1 MPIDVTNLESDYRAQ
16 NYKDSK
22 SIDRKQIIC
31 ATCGTDLSGKFDK
44 PGGLF
49 IHPLMTTLQCKKC
62 SNFYGDGDFS
72 MDEDGDDKYCR
83 MCGNGGALYICGN
96 KPCPYGFCHDCIERY
111 VGKNSPEVE
120 ADNWK
125 CLRCNCEPLWE
136 VRAVCEVIQR
146 ENSRKRR
153 KHNKKPTRGEVSK
166 SDANHSLSEDL
177 DNNFQNSKLTKRR
190 NMRPRR
196 SSIKTNEHLKRIAR
210 ICDNSDDS
218 SSNEN
223 SNVQNRY
230 RKPDDNTKAMLD
242 KNYAKTLKENM
253 KSLSGDEETTDFD
266 REEIRQKTHVNSR
279 FKNELSRVKS
289 KHRSNKHDNSSSS
302 YSHWNKEEGQLGQ
315 KQPRI
320 SKSQGNSRNPSIYS
334 ESSDHESSNEFVKSS
349 RQNLS
354 KVPNEN
360 TRKKDLIIREKKS
373 SNIENP
379 NSIVNV
385 RQLYNKFEAVKRSSE
400 LAINESKG
408 SNSKHGRFSSED
420 SCSSI
425 SNKKIRRSKTK
436 ICDSTRNT
444 GSFSECTRPIKQ
456 YLDSGKEYTGDS
468 KNTEITSKVSTSV
481 RRKSEADRLLDNKS
495 EQESKT
501 NTPALK
507 KSETSFVLGHENRL
521 LGKKK
526 SSMKHTYAKVAN
538 TKEYVNKNQARVIR
552 AHINSFIDEMDKLG
566 AALHVGARKISER
579 QLNNNFTVVSAVS
592 KTVLKCALTVSRC
605 QKELSRRVE
614 EFMEFYSTWCNTC
627 NVSSIL
633 LDMDH
638 SDVATGS
645 GEDSPSKQM
654 SALKASRNSKII
666 EGSDSGR
673 AGDDTRNSSDE
684 LDVGNLSTFDKSINT
699 LSKSSQQAADN
710 HKNITKH
717 NISLLSSIKE
727 KSMVSDKESDRESL
741 ANDEEDMQN
750 PVNAKVVM
758 ENMNGNVN
766 NDTVPHTLDCDV
778 ISECDSTEI
787 FSEEENRYSAKK
799 TNKATFVESLIE
811 SRSPNTSDK
820 GITESAE
827 LNSDKSGIH
836 NVISPSI
843 QEKSL
848 QSVDT
853 FNNISDL
860 SAHQERGNKTKLIN
874 YSEQESGSQQALVE
888 VCNKNTKQLDS
899 SVEGNFNGMI
909 SPDHCKENEP
919 TIEANSPDAVQ
930 STDDDT
936 TLELFE
942 HEQGTIIHDSSK
954 NIDTDVHHMSDCET
968 ELVFTQGINHITSES
983 DSLANM
989 SNLKNSEN
997 KTIMEVENDEEV
1009 ALSEIAHS
1017 PKELPSIETVTP
1029 QIDEITDLNTNET
1042 LPLVELRQNEIDFEK
1057 KKDLQYFDPEPS
1069 TLENVQ
1075 EHLENEEVD
1084 GVESNIPLSNVVEHK
1099 SDEVSDNVEQEDI
1112 ESLMHDIPS
1121 EFDMTAAFD
1130 DSEEAI
1136 KKRILESDSEQ
1147 FDDSTSLSSKSDTHE
1162 LGLNSDANKYSE
1174 KRDSTDSKAAAINK
1188 NEHRRSTSSQLDNE
1202 DLDDVKLN
1210 NLAKSRL
1217 LLSSDSNS
1225 SDSDD
1230 DMALVVSPSSDDL
1243 HSPSSEKQEEI
1254 CSNSIYEDDCTNSTK
1269 IRKQK
1274 FCIEKN
1280 SYYPTDKKLQM
1291 SCQVVIRRLKNKVL
1305 QQFTQ
1310 LLGKSKEHQEWESFK
1325 SLIDVD
1331 NIKKRKR
1338 GACNE
1343 NGNSSSSESSS
1354 SRSSSKGRAK
1364 KTKCKQMQEK
1374 EETLMDHLEK
1384 IKNGENVIDFS
1395 DNESDENNVIL
1406 KTNAEEESLVRANEL
1421 AKDRLIQSSDSEQ
1434 EILANVENEEEK
1446 VVEDNDRLQTTKKE
1460 KKKKTEIEGEE
1471 SANSGS
1477 DHKNDSDGEK
1487 GKKNTANEGNA
1498 DSQETDNSDSK
1509 GKREQT
1515 KMKNLLAKRNWRL
1528 TDSDSSSEERKWCKS
1543 QLKEENEKRDVEEKD
1558 ITKRQKRPKR
1568 RMLGSDSD
1576 SVKLTDLSDDNGDDT
1591 TEKKKKSGSE
1601 SEDSDVMFAQLRKKR
1616 FTKRNTQNSD
1626 TDSESEPDE
1635 KPTKQ
1640 KRKRIKKMDSDSDS
1654 DMPTNSQDAPGKF
1667 HRKNIRKVLK
1677 DKQVADVTKI
1687 AGKEEEER
1695 LKRIAERQKLYNEMY
1710 EIKLA
1715 REAKVDKLILD
1726 FDEETKKELISV
1738 HEDLVK
1744 RLKPHQAQGIKFMWD
1759 ACFESLE
1766 RTKSTK
1772 GSGCI
1777 VAHCMGLGKTFQV
1790 VTLAHTLLTHPET
1803 GIKTIMVICP
1813 LSTVLNWVNE
1823 FKKWLGDINNEQDVR
1838 VYEMTKMKKNFERR
1852 CQLEKWQ
1859 RTGGVI
1865 ILGYE
1870 MFRILSNQKAK
1881 KMRKSMHEGILK
1893 CLVDPGPDLIVCDEG
1908 HLLKNE
1914 DTALSKA
1921 MRKVKT
1927 LRRIVLTGTPLQNN
1941 LVEYHCMVQ
1950 FVKPNLLGTKKEF
1963 LNRFV
1968 NPITNGQFEDSTEYD
1983 VKLMKKR
1990 AHVLHKMLEGS
2001 VQRFDYSV
2009 LTPFLP
2015 PKQEYV
2021 ITVRLA
2027 DIQIKLYEY
2036 YLENFSRKKVGAGT
2050 SLFAD
2055 FQSLQRIW
2063 THPIVLRMNAE
2074 KVEKLNEK
2082 KRMEASDSEGSLR
2095 DFLDDGSEDKST
2107 TSSDS
2112 DIQSTHG
2119 SSDEKS
2125 DKPRRGTRANPLDEI
2140 TINSDD
2146 EDAPQAGEWWSQF
2159 IEPEHFEDM
2168 KISSKLVLLFAILK
2182 ECEQIGD
2189 KVLVFSQSL
2198 YALSLIE
2205 EFLNKIDDETQ
2216 RGTCSELIDGHT
2228 GSWSLGLDYFRLDG
2242 QTAPENR
2249 SQYCKI
2255 FNNPKNSRA
2264 RLFLIS
2270 TRAGGLGINLTA
2282 ANRVIIFDASWNPSH
2297 DVQSIF
2303 RIYRFGQ
2310 KKPCYVYRFLA
2321 QGTMEEKIYNRQVT
2335 KLSLSC
2341 RVVDEQQIERHYSNH
2356 DLDELYEFEPKT
2368 NKDKPTLNLP
2378 KDRLLA
2384 EIFRKYEDRI
2394 ETFHEHDSL
2403 LENKAE
2409 EELDEE
2415 ERKEAWKEYEDER
2428 TGRKVLM
2435 RNPHNQNLLLQ
2446 QQYNDMLRLNP
2457 AEVANRAMY
2466 SGINIENLQALIRKD
2481 YPNETPEAQSAMTAR
2496 AIMEMYSYFES
2507 ETIRQQHLA
2516 ATNFRYPTVSNLGTT
2531 SYGDS
2536 TMMIPAQQQYA
2547 LQQQQQKQQQL
2558 LMQRDQQA
2566 NYAKQYG
2573 NVRIGTS
2580 TPVTRPPPVV
2590 DLHIDDNDVIEVPTT
2605 PTSVVGTAPSS
2616 SVQAPPVSAPAEI
2629 SKRQEE

>member
-1 MPIDVTNLESDYRAQ
+1 MPIDVTKLESDYRAE

-22 SIDRKQIIC
+22 SIERKQLIC

-49 IHPLMTTLQCKKC
+49 IHPLMTTLQCKTC

-111 VGKNSPEVE
+111 VGKNSPEVQ

-125 CLRCNCEPLWE
+125 CLRCNCKPLWE
-136 VRAVCEVIQR
+136 VRAVCEVIVR

-166 SDANHSLSEDL
+166 SDADHSLSEDL
-177 DNNFQNSKLTKRR
+177 NNDFQNSKLTKHR
-190 NMRPRR
+190 NMRYRR
-196 SSIKTNEHLKRIAR
+196 SFIKTNELVKNLAR
-210 ICDNSDDS
+210 ICNSSDDS
-218 SSNEN
+218 SNNEN

-230 RKPDDNTKAMLD
+230 RKPGDNTKAMLD
-242 KNYAKTLKENM
+242 KKYTKTHREHM
-253 KSLSGDEETTDFD
+253 KSLSSDEETTDF
-266 REEIRQKTHVNSR
+266 EEEEKRQKTHVNSR
-279 FKNELSRVKS
+279 FKNKLSRVKS
-289 KHRSNKHDNSSSS
+289 QHQTKHNNTTSS
-302 YSHWNKEEGQLGQ
+302 YSHRNKEKGQLAQ

-320 SKSQGNSRNPSIYS
+320 TKPERNSRNPSLYS
-334 ESSDHESSNEFVKSS
+334 ESSGHESANEFVKSW
-349 RQNLS
+349 RQNNS
-354 KVPNEN
+354 KVLDEN
-360 TRKKDLIIREKKS
+360 SRNQDLNIREKKS
-373 SNIENP
+373 NNIVNP
-379 NSIVNV
+379 NSILSSK
-385 RQLYNKFEAVKRSSE
+385 RLYDKFEAVIKPTE
-400 LAINESKG
+400 LASIKPKG
-408 SNSKHGRFSSED
+408 SNSKHDRFPSED

-425 SNKKIRRSKTK
+425 SEKKIKWSNTK
-436 ICDSTRNT
+436 ICETARNMN
-444 GSFSECTRPIKQ
+444 SFSECNRPSKQ
-456 YLDSGKEYTGDS
+456 YFGSENDYTGDS
-468 KNTEITSKVSTSV
+468 ENAEITSKVSTSV
-481 RRKSEADRLLDNKS
+481 CRKSEADRLLDNKS
-495 EQESKT
+495 EQESNT
-501 NTPALK
+501 NTSALK
-507 KSETSFVLGHENRL
+507 KSKTSFLLGHENRL
-521 LGKKK
+521 LGMKKA
-526 SSMKHTYAKVAN
+526 SMKHTYAKVAN
-538 TKEYVNKNQARVIR
+538 TKEYVNKSQARVIR

-566 AALHVGARKISER
+566 AALHVGARKISET

-605 QKELSRRVE
+605 QRELSRRVE

-633 LDMDH
+633 LNMDH
-638 SDVATGS
+638 SNAATGS
-645 GEDSPSKQM
+645 EEDSPSKQINV
-654 SALKASRNSKII
+654 LKASRNSKII
-666 EGSDSGR
+666 ECSESGG
-673 AGDDTRNSSDE
+673 AVDDTSQSSDE
-684 LDVGNLSTFDKSINT
+684 LDVENLSTFNKSVHT
-699 LSKSSQQAADN
+699 LSELPQQLADN
-710 HKNITKH
+710 HKNITKGD
-717 NISLLSSIKE
+717 ISSSNVKG
-727 KSMVSDKESDRESL
+727 KSTVSDKQSDCESL
-741 ANDEEDMQN
+741 TNSEQDMQN
-750 PVNAKVVM
+750 PVNAKVA
-758 ENMNGNVN
+758 ENLNGNVN
-766 NDTVPHTLDCDV
+766 NDTLPNSLDCDV
-778 ISECDSTEI
+778 ISECDSNEI
-787 FSEEENRYSAKK
+787 FSEDENRASAKK
-799 TNKATFVESLIE
+799 PKKSIFMESLIE
-811 SRSPNTSDK
+811 SRSPNTSENQ
-820 GITESAE
+820 ITESAE
-827 LNSDKSGIH
+827 LNSDESGIH
-836 NVISPSI
+836 NVAISPSI
-843 QEKSL
+843 QQESL

-853 FNNISDL
+853 FNNISVL
-860 SAHQERGNKTKLIN
+860 SENQEQGNKEKLIN
-874 YSEQESGSQQALVE
+874 YSVQKGGSQQPLVE

-899 SVEGNFNGMI
+899 SVEDNFNDMT

-919 TIEANSPDAVQ
+919 TMEENSSDAVQ
-930 STDDDT
+930 SDDGDT
-936 TLELFE
+936 TLELFDYE
-942 HEQGTIIHDSSK
+942 PETLIHDSSR
-954 NIDTDVHHMSDCET
+954 NTNTDMHDMSDCET
-968 ELVFTQGINHITSES
+968 ELVFTQDTNHVANKS
-983 DSLANM
+983 DSLAKM
-989 SNLKNSEN
+989 SDLRESEN
-997 KTIMEVENDEEV
+997 KTIMEVENDNEV
-1009 ALSEIAHS
+1009 ALSQAAHS

-1029 QIDEITDLNTNET
+1029 EIDEIADANINEN
-1042 LPLVELRQNEIDFEK
+1042 LSGRELRQNEIDQEK
-1057 KKDLQYFDPEPS
+1057 NNGLRHLDSES
-1069 TLENVQ
+1069 GTLEKVQ
-1075 EHLENEEVD
+1075 QQLENNEIDRVD
-1084 GVESNIPLSNVVEHK
+1084 SNIPLPNNVEHE
-1099 SDEVSDNVEQEDI
+1099 SDEVSDKVEQENI
-1112 ESLMHDIPS
+1112 ESLKDDIPS
-1121 EFDMTAAFD
+1121 GLDQTAAVH

-1136 KKRILESDSEQ
+1136 KKKILESDSEQ
-1147 FDDSTSLSSKSDTHE
+1147 FDDSTSLSSKSDDHD
-1162 LGLNSDANKYSE
+1162 LRLNSDGNNYSE
-1174 KRDSTDSKAAAINK
+1174 KRDSTDDGVTAINK
-1188 NEHRRSTSSQLDNE
+1188 NKYRRSNSPQLENE
-1202 DLDDVKLN
+1202 DLDIVMLN

-1217 LLSSDSNS
+1217 LLSSDSS
-1225 SDSDD
+1225 STNSDD
-1230 DMALVVSPSSDDL
+1230 NIALVMSPSLDDL
-1243 HSPSSEKQEEI
+1243 NSPSSEKQDEI
-1254 CSNSIYEDDCTNSTK
+1254 YSNSIYKDDRTNSTCTK
-1269 IRKQK
+1269 IKKQK

-1280 SYYPTDKKLQM
+1280 YYYLRDKKLQM

-1305 QQFTQ
+1305 EQFTQ
-1310 LLGKSKEHQEWESFK
+1310 LLGKSKEHQEWQEFK

-1338 GACNE
+1338 GACNQSDS
-1343 NGNSSSSESSS
+1343 SSSSESSNS
-1354 SRSSSKGRAK
+1354 KLSAKGRAK
-1364 KTKCKQMQEK
+1364 KTKCNQIQEK

-1384 IKNGENVIDFS
+1384 VKNGENVINFS
-1395 DNESDENNVIL
+1395 ENESDENNVIL
-1406 KTNAEEESLVRANEL
+1406 NTNTEDVSLARANEL
-1421 AKDRLIQSSDSEQ
+1421 AKDRLIQSSDSEH
-1434 EILANVENEEEK
+1434 EILANVESEEEK
-1446 VVEDNDRLQTTKKE
+1446 IVEDNDRIHTTKKD
-1460 KKKKTEIEGEE
+1460 KKKKDKTDDE

-1477 DHKNDSDGEK
+1477 DHKNESDAEK
-1487 GKKNTANEGNA
+1487 GNKNTTNEENA
-1498 DSQETDNSDSK
+1498 DSQDTDNSDSER
-1509 GKREQT
+1509 KREQK
-1515 KMKNLLAKRNWRL
+1515 KMKNLLAKRHWRL
-1528 TDSDSSSEERKWCKS
+1528 TDSDSSSEERKWRKS
-1543 QLKEENEKRDVEEKD
+1543 QLKEEDGKRDTEVEN
-1558 ITKRQKRPKR
+1558 ITQRKKRPKR

-1576 SVKLTDLSDDNGDDT
+1576 SVKLTDLSDDDGDDT
-1591 TEKKKKSGSE
+1591 AAKKKKSGSE
-1601 SEDSDVMFAQLRKKR
+1601 SEDSDLMFAQLRKKR
-1616 FTKRNTQNSD
+1616 FTKRNTRNSD
-1626 TDSESEPDE
+1626 SDSESEQDE

-1654 DMPTNSQDAPGKF
+1654 DMPTNSQDTQGKF

-1715 REAKVDKLILD
+1715 REAKVDKLVLD

-1823 FKKWLGDINNEQDVR
+1823 FKKWLGDINNDQDVR
-1838 VYEMTKMKKNFERR
+1838 VYEMTKMKKHFERR

-1968 NPITNGQFEDSTEYD
+1968 NPITNGQFDDSTEYD

-2036 YLENFSRKKVGAGT
+2036 YLDNFSRKKVGAGT

-2082 KRMEASDSEGSLR
+2082 KRLEASDSEGSLR

-2107 TSSDS
+2107 TTSDS

-2140 TINSDD
+2140 TIKSED

-2159 IEPEHFEDM
+2159 VEPEHFEDLR
-2168 KISSKLVLLFAILK
+2168 ISSKLVLLFAILK

-2249 SQYCKI
+2249 SQYCRI

-2356 DLDELYEFEPKT
+2356 DLAELYQFEPKT

-2435 RNPHNQNLLLQ
+2435 HNPHNQNLILQ
-2446 QQYNDMLRLNP
+2446 QQYNEMLRLNP

-2481 YPNETPEAQSAMTAR
+2481 YPNETPEAQTAITTR
-2496 AIMEMYSYFES
+2496 AIMEMYTYLEN
-2507 ETIRQQHLA
+2507 ETIRRQHLA
-2516 ATNFRYPTVSNLGTT
+2516 ASNFHYPTVSNLGTT
-2531 SYGDS
+2531 SYVDS
-2536 TMMIPAQQQYA
+2536 NMMIPAQQQYA
-2547 LQQQQQKQQQL
+2547 LQQQQKQQQL

-2580 TPVTRPPPVV
+2580 TPVTRIPPVV
-2590 DLHIDDNDVIEVPTT
+2590 DLHIEDNDVIEVPTT
-2605 PTSVVGTAPSS
+2605 PPSAVGIAPSS
-2616 SVQAPPVSAPAEI
+2616 SVQATPVSAPAEM
-2629 SKRQEE
+2629 SKKQEE